1 MSSITEVALEE
12 VEPPADLQ
20 EDPTFHFLI
29 PLQPVSA
36 SDAALGLSP
45 DAKALQHNAS
55 GSGGAWDIFG
65 RKTPAK

>member
-1 MSSITEVALEE
+1 MSSINEVALEE
-12 VEPPADLQ
+12 VEPPQDLQ

-36 SDAALGLSP
+36 TDPMGLSP
-45 DAKALQHNAS
+45 DAKALQNNTS

-65 RKTPAK
+65 RKAPAK